1 VDGVSAD
8 IGLRPLVLGID
19 AGGTMTDTFLVAED
33 GAFALGKA
41 ATTPV
46 DESIGFIESAED
58 AASQWELS
66 SEGVFPDL
74 SVVLYAG
81 TTMLNTLL
89 SRTGKRL
96 GLIITEG
103 FEDSVMMGRG
113 MQIWAGYS
121 YADRLHAVTHVH
133 PDPLVPRDRVLG
145 VTERV
150 DMFGDI
156 VLPLYEHDVVI
167 ATKRLL
173 AQGVEAI
180 CVSFLFSF
188 VNSRH
193 EERAGE
199 IIRGVLSEHEMD
211 IPVFLAH
218 EVRPVLRE
226 HSRLNSTLI
235 EAYAA
240 GPVRGQ
246 LFRVE
251 QSVHERGFPGALQTV
266 LSYGGLANIRYPRL
280 HETLISGPV
289 GGVLGAKFIGDI
301 IGEQNLIVTDLGGT
315 SFDIGAIT
323 EGVVPIDSEPVL
335 ARFKLSLPTIALESI
350 GAGCGTIIKVDPV
363 THRIELGPESAGST
377 PGPVC
382 FDRGGERA
390 TVTDC
395 DLLLG
400 CLNPDNFLGGK
411 VRLNREKA
419 EAAVRAQVTDVLG
432 VDLYAGCEG
441 IIKILEAEARMA
453 VQEVVTSRGYNP
465 NSYVCMGYGGAGPL
479 HLAGYTRG
487 LDFKAVMTFP
497 FAAAF
502 SAFGCTTADF
512 LHRYSGSVRIDLPAD
527 PSTEALAAADTEI
540 RGVWD
545 RLENQARDEFAAE
558 GADVSNLTLS
568 RFAMMRYAVQL
579 DDLEISCDANRE
591 SPARALI
598 DGFEDLYERI
608 NRRVAKYRKGGFTI
622 MEIGLFARI
631 PTPKP
636 VFPRYRLED
645 ATPRPA
651 AEKGTR
657 HAFAEG
663 EWREARIWEMDEL
676 RPGNVIDGPSII
688 EHSMTTLVVPD
699 GMRVSMD
706 DRGFLWLSERK

>member
-1 VDGVSAD
+1 MGVDAGAK
-8 IGLRPLVLGID
+8 PLVLGID

-41 ATTPV
+41 ATTPA
-46 DESIGFIESAED
+46 DESIGFIESSED
-58 AASQWELS
+58 AASQWDIPPARL
-66 SEGVFPDL
+66 FPDL

-96 GLIITEG
+96 GLVITEG
-103 FEDSVMMGRG
+103 FEDSVLMGRG
-113 MQIWAGYS
+113 MQVWAGYS
-121 YADRLHAVTHVH
+121 YADRLHSVTHVH
-133 PDPLVPRDRVLG
+133 PEPLVPRDRIAG

-150 DMFGDI
+150 DMFGDV

-173 AQGVEAI
+173 ARDVEAI

-188 VNSRH
+188 VNPAH
-193 EERAGE
+193 ELRARE
-199 IIRGVLSEHEMD
+199 IICEVLAEHD
-211 IPVFLAH
+211 VDVPVFLAH

-240 GPVRGQ
+240 APVRRQ
-246 LFRVE
+246 LFNVE
-251 QSVHERGFPGALQTV
+251 ESVHERGFPRELQTV

-301 IGEQNLIVTDLGGT
+301 IGEENLIVTDLGGT

-323 EGVVPIDSEPVL
+323 QGVIPIDSEPVL

-350 GAGCGTIIKVDPV
+350 GAGGGTIIKVDPV

-382 FDRGGERA
+382 FGRGGERP

-400 CLNPDNFLGGK
+400 YLNPDNFLGGK
-411 VRLNREKA
+411 VRLDRDAA
-419 EAAVRAQVTDVLG
+419 ERAVREQVTDVLG
-432 VDLYAGCEG
+432 VDLYEGCEG
-441 IIKILEAEARMA
+441 VVRMLEAEARMA
-453 VQEVVTSRGYNP
+453 IREVVTSRGYNP
-465 NSYVCMGYGGAGPL
+465 SSYVCLGYGGAGPL

-512 LHRYSGSVRIDLPAD
+512 LHRYAHSVRIQLPAE
-527 PSTEALAAADTEI
+527 PSADELRAADEEI
-540 RGVWD
+540 RATWE
-545 RLENQARDEFAAE
+545 RLEAQARDEFEAE
-558 GADVSNLTLS
+558 GADTAELDFS
-568 RFAMMRYAVQL
+568 RFVMMRYAVQL
-579 DDLEISCDANRE
+579 DDLEIGCDGDGA
-591 SPARALI
+591 SPAAELI
-598 DGFEDLYERI
+598 ERFEDLYERI
-608 NRRVAKYRKGGFTI
+608 NRRVAKYRKGGYAI

-636 VFPRYRLED
+636 VFPQHEPEG

-651 AEKGTR
+651 ALKATR
-657 HAFAEG
+657 PIYADGA
-663 EWREARIWEMDEL
+663 WQEARIWEMDEL
-676 RPGNVIDGPSII
+676 RPGNEIAGPSIV
-688 EHSMTTLVVPD
+688 EHSMTTLVIPD
-699 GMRVSMD
+699 GMAVSMD
-706 DRGFLWLSERK
+706 DRGFLWLSEGGTS

>member
-1 VDGVSAD
+1 MSAD
-8 IGLRPLVLGID
+8 VGLKPLVLGID

-41 ATTPV
+41 ATTPA

-58 AASQWELS
+58 AASQWGLS

-133 PDPLVPRDRVLG
+133 PDPLVSRDRVLG

-173 AQGVEAI
+173 EQGVEAI

-188 VNSRH
+188 VNSTH

-199 IIRGVLSEHEMD
+199 IIRGVLAEHEVD

-240 GPVRGQ
+240 APVRGQ
-246 LFRVE
+246 LFGVE

-301 IGEQNLIVTDLGGT
+301 IDEQNLIVTDLGGT

-323 EGVVPIDSEPVL
+323 QGVVPIDSEPVL

-400 CLNPDNFLGGK
+400 YLNPDNFLGGK
-411 VRLNREKA
+411 VRLDREKA
-419 EAAVRAQVTDVLG
+419 EAAVREQVTDVLG

-512 LHRYSGSVRIDLPAD
+512 LHRYSGSVRIDLSAG
-527 PSTEALAAADTEI
+527 PSTEELAAADTEI
-540 RGVWD
+540 SGVWG
-545 RLENQARDEFAAE
+545 RLEDQARDEFAAE
-558 GADVSNLTLS
+558 GADVSKLTFS

-579 DDLEISCDANRE
+579 DDLEISCDANPE

-598 DGFEDLYERI
+598 EGFEDLYERI

-622 MEIGLFARI
+622 TEIGLFARI

-636 VFPRYRLED
+636 VFPAYALEA

-657 HAFAEG
+657 QVFADG

-676 RPGNVIDGPSII
+676 RPGNVVDGPSIV

>member
-1 VDGVSAD
+1 VVSTD
-8 IGLRPLVLGID
+8 VGLKPLVLGID

-41 ATTPV
+41 ATTPT

-58 AASQWELS
+58 AASQWGLS
-66 SEGVFPDL
+66 SDGVFPDL

-145 VTERV
+145 VSERV
-150 DMFGDI
+150 DMFGDV

-167 ATKRLL
+167 ATKHLL
-173 AQGVEAI
+173 EHAVEAI

-188 VNSRH
+188 VNSAH

-199 IIRGVLSEHEMD
+199 IIRGVLTEHGVD

-240 GPVRGQ
+240 APVRGQ
-246 LFRVE
+246 LFGVE

-323 EGVVPIDSEPVL
+323 QGVIPIDSEPVL

-400 CLNPDNFLGGK
+400 YLNPDNFLGGK

-419 EAAVRAQVTDVLG
+419 EAAVRTQVTDVLG
-432 VDLYAGCEG
+432 VDLHAGSEG

-512 LHRYSGSVRIDLPAD
+512 LHRYSGSVRIELPPG
-527 PSTEALAAADTEI
+527 PSTEVLTAADAEI
-540 RGVWD
+540 RDVWD
-545 RLENQARDEFAAE
+545 RLENQARDEFATE
-558 GADVSNLTLS
+558 GADVSKLTFS
-568 RFAMMRYAVQL
+568 RFAMMRYTVQL
-579 DDLEISCDANRE
+579 DDLEISCEANPE
-591 SPARALI
+591 SPSRALI

-636 VFPRYRLED
+636 VFPSYALQA

-651 AEKGTR
+651 AENGTR
-657 HAFAEG
+657 QVFAEG

-676 RPGNVIDGPSII
+676 RPGNVIDGPSIV

-706 DRGFLWLSERK
+706 DRGFLWLSEPK

>member
-1 VDGVSAD
+1 MSVAA
-8 IGLRPLVLGID
+8 IKPLVLGID
-19 AGGTMTDTFLVAED
+19 AGGTMTDTFVVAED

-41 ATTPV
+41 ATTPA
-46 DESIGFIESAED
+46 DESVGFIESALD
-58 AASQWELS
+58 AAAQWDIAPEEL
-66 SEGVFPDL
+66 FPDL

-103 FEDSVMMGRG
+103 FEDSVQMGRG
-113 MQIWAGYS
+113 MQTWTGYS
-121 YADRLHAVTHVH
+121 YADRLHAVTHAH
-133 PDPLVPRDRVLG
+133 PEPLVPRDRIFG

-150 DMFGDI
+150 DMFGDV
-156 VLPLYEHDVVI
+156 VLPLYEHEVVI

-173 AQGVEAI
+173 HQEVEAI

-188 VNSRH
+188 VNPLH
-193 EERAGE
+193 EARAGE
-199 IIRGVLSEHEMD
+199 IVRGVLAEHGVE

-240 GPVRGQ
+240 APVRGQ
-246 LFRVE
+246 LFNVE
-251 QSVHERGFPGALQTV
+251 RSVHTRGFSRPLRTV

-289 GGVLGAKFIGDI
+289 GGVLGAKFVGDI
-301 IGEQNLIVTDLGGT
+301 LGEENIIVTDLGGT

-323 EGVVPIDSEPVL
+323 QGVIPIDSEPVL

-350 GAGCGTIIKVDPV
+350 GAGAGTIVKVDPV
-363 THRIELGPESAGST
+363 THRLELGPESAGSD

-382 FDRGGERA
+382 FDRGGDRA
-390 TVTDC
+390 TVCDC
-395 DLLLG
+395 DLVLG
-400 CLNPDNFLGGK
+400 YLNPDNFLGGK
-411 VRLNREKA
+411 VRLNVQKA
-419 EAAVRAQVTDVLG
+419 EQALREQVTDVLG
-432 VDLYAGCEG
+432 VDLHEGAEG
-441 IIKILEAEARMA
+441 IVGMLEASAQTA
-453 VQEVVTSRGYNP
+453 LQEVITARGYDP
-465 NSYVCMGYGGAGPL
+465 SSYVCMAYGGSGPL
-479 HLAGYTRG
+479 HFAGYTRG

-512 LHRYSGSVRIDLPAD
+512 LHRYSSSTRITLGPE
-527 PSTEALAAADTEI
+527 PTEDELRAADEEI
-540 RGVWD
+540 TSIWT
-545 RLENQARDEFAAE
+545 RLEQQARAEFASE
-558 GADVSNLTLS
+558 GAEAEPLQFE

-579 DDLEISCDANRE
+579 DDLEITAPGSNGA
-591 SPARALI
+591 SPSALLI
-598 DGFEDLYERI
+598 AGFEDLYERI
-608 NRRVAKYRKGGFTI
+608 NRRVAKYRKGGYAI

-636 VFPRYRLED
+636 VFPQHQLSSPK
-645 ATPRPA
+645 PRKA
-651 AEKGTR
+651 ASKGTR
-657 HAFAEG
+657 EVFADG
-663 EWREARIWEMDEL
+663 GWQTAQIWEMDEL
-676 RPGNVIDGPSII
+676 RPGNVIDGLSIV

-706 DRGFLWLSERK
+706 DRGFLWLSEHDQ